1 MIYQTAESIND
12 GKIFLKIDE
21 FIKNNS
27 IHIKIENMNPGG
39 SIKIKTAIA
48 LVDAAE
54 KTSD

>member
-1 MIYQTAESIND
+1 MIYQTSESINN
-12 GKIFLKIDE
+12 GNIFLKFND

-27 IHIKIENMNPGG
+27 VYIKIENMNQGG

-54 KTSD
+54 KMLD